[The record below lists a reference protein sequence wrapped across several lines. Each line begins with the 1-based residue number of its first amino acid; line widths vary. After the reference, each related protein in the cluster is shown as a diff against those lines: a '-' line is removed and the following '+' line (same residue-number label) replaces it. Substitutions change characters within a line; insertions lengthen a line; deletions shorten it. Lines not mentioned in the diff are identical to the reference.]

1 MISDLNKQR
10 RLGTEH
16 ESAQKPLGRETF
28 YRDLE
33 KNHLNHYGKIHGKN
47 AGLEFLWRG

>member
-10 RLGTEH
+10 RLGAEH
-16 ESAQKPLGRETF
+16 ESARKPLGREIF

-33 KNHLNHYGKIHGKN
+33 KII
-47 AGLEFLWRG
+47 